1 MLPSAVENLIKN
13 LSRLPAIGRRSA
25 QRLTLHLIKQE
36 AETLNELGQAILQL
50 KTNVRLCQDCFNF
63 AEAEICQLC
72 LNEKR
77 DQATVC
83 IVEDVLDV
91 IAVEN
96 SEEYQG
102 LYHVL
107 HGRLSPLDGVGPD
120 DLKINELI
128 SRLDNHPEIREL
140 ILATGTSLEGETTAN
155 YLADILKQAQ
165 PNVKISRISQGMPIG
180 GELDYA
186 DNLTLRRAFSGRR
199 ELD

>member
-1 MLPSAVENLIKN
+1 
-13 LSRLPAIGRRSA
+13 
-25 QRLTLHLIKQE
+25 LHLIKQE

-63 AEAEICQLC
+63 AENEICQLC
-72 LNEKR
+72 LSEKR

-155 YLADILKQAQ
+155 YLADILKQSH
-165 PNVKISRISQGMPIG
+165 PSIKISRISQGMPIG

>member
-36 AETLNELGQAILQL
+36 TETLNELGQAILQL

-63 AEAEICQLC
+63 AENEICQLC
-72 LNEKR
+72 LSEKR

-155 YLADILKQAQ
+155 YLADILKQSH
-165 PNVKISRISQGMPIG
+165 PSIKISRISQGMPIG